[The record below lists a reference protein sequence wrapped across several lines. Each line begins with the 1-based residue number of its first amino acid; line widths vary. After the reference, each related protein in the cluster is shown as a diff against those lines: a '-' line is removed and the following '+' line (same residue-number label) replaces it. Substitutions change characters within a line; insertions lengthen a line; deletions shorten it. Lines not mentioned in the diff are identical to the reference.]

1 MNGLQVFE
9 YNSKEVRTV
18 QRGGEPWWVLTD
30 ICGALELKSPH
41 KVAARLD
48 EDEKGRTFFPTL
60 GGEQELTIINEPGL
74 YTVIL
79 RSSKPEAK
87 KFKRWITHEV
97 LPSIRKTGSYAR
109 YSQQDA
115 RLEALTEEVRR
126 LTNSVAAMA
135 EQLQEPAR
143 KIMQTKET
151 KEQFTPGRA
160 ARRRWLRT
168 LNEKLDLLE
177 EKFQVTRNEIL
188 HTVYS
193 YIEQVFSVLL
203 DEERF
208 KVMEQHGF
216 DDCSTITAIFYN
228 EEHRIY
234 LQNTIDVNL
243 APENRGW

>member
-18 QRGGEPWWVLTD
+18 QRDGDPWWVLAD
-30 ICGALELKSPH
+30 VCEALELKNSRQ
-41 KVAARLD
+41 VAKRLD
-48 EDEKGRTFFPTL
+48 ADEKGVTFSYTL

-79 RSSKPEAK
+79 RSNKPEAK

-97 LPSIRKTGSYAR
+97 LPSIRQTGAYAMA
-109 YSQQDA
+109 SKQDA
-115 RLEALTEEVRR
+115 RLEALIEEVRR
-126 LTNSVAAMA
+126 LTECVAVIT
-135 EQLQEPAR
+135 ERLQEPAR
-143 KIMQTKET
+143 MIMQT

-160 ARRRWLRT
+160 AYRRWLRT

-177 EKFQVTRNEIL
+177 EKFQSSRNEIL
-188 HTVYS
+188 HVIYR
-193 YIEQVFSVLL
+193 YIEQAFDVLL

-208 KVMEQHGF
+208 KAMEQHGF
-216 DDCSTITAIFYN
+216 GDCSTITAIFYN
-228 EEHRIY
+228 EEHRAY